1 MSDNDDSGSDAEDFP
16 VKSSNFWLDFG
27 PLLIF
32 FAAFQYFKRS
42 QPDHAMLWAA
52 GIFAV
57 VAVIALI
64 IGWLKYQHISKM
76 LIFSTAII
84 VVTAGLAIW
93 SGNKTIFYMK
103 PTVINIL
110 FGAAVIGGIF
120 FKKNV
125 IKLMMGEAI
134 DLPDSK
140 WDILAIRWGLFF
152 FAMAALNEFIWR
164 TQTEEFWAT
173 FKVFGFLPLTFIFTL
188 TQLPFI
194 QKYGTMRG

>member
-1 MSDNDDSGSDAEDFP
+1 MEKDTQTNTKKP
-16 VKSSNFWLDFG
+16 SNFWLDFG
-27 PLLIF
+27 PLLVF

-42 QPDHAMLWAA
+42 QPDQAMLWAA

-57 VAVIALI
+57 IAVIALI
-64 IGWLKYQHISKM
+64 IGWVKYQHISKM

-110 FGAAVIGGIF
+110 FGAAAIGGIF

-125 IKLMMGEAI
+125 IKMMMGEAI

-140 WDILAIRWGLFF
+140 WDVLAIRWGLFF

-164 TQTEEFWAT
+164 TQTEDFWAT
-173 FKVFGFLPLTFIFTL
+173 FKVFGFLPLTFVFTL

-194 QKYGTMRG
+194 QKHGTMRG